1 MFLLALFLFILVLW
15 VERSFYLSEPLENP
29 NTQNPIAQNPILQ
42 NEIVPVAFPDQGQ
55 IKIPSN
61 VQPQN
66 GPLQVLGPVKLGIE
80 GDRYMNFS
88 TEPGKATIAFMNNG
102 QQALLE
108 TTGGTGKTDGNLHI
122 QSSNLTLQGPVSIQ
136 KRLDAP
142 KARFDTLK
150 VNRSDADPSWGSG
163 IHTWDLY
170 ANGRI
175 TVGANG
181 QEAAYLDQN
190 GNIRSNGTAQM
201 NQITAN
207 RVEISGRD
215 ILGELNRVQSE
226 LNNVRN
232 RVNEYKFIF

>member
-1 MFLLALFLFILVLW
+1 
-15 VERSFYLSEPLENP
+15 
-29 NTQNPIAQNPILQ
+29 
-42 NEIVPVAFPDQGQ
+42 
-55 IKIPSN
+55 
-61 VQPQN
+61 
-66 GPLQVLGPVKLGIE
+66 
-80 GDRYMNFS
+80 MNFS

-102 QQALLE
+102 QQAVLE
-108 TTGGTGKTDGNLHI
+108 TTGGTGKTDGNLRI

-175 TVGANG
+175 TTGANG
-181 QEAAYLDQN
+181 QEAAYLNQN
-190 GNIRSNGTAQM
+190 GDIRSTGTAQM

-207 RVEISGRD
+207 GVNIGGRD
-215 ILGELNRVQSE
+215 ILGELNRVQEE
-226 LNNVRN
+226 LNNVRG
-232 RVNEYKFIF
+232 RVNNYKFMF

>member
-1 MFLLALFLFILVLW
+1 MFLLTLFLLLLIVW

-29 NTQNPIAQNPILQ
+29 NTQNPIAQ

-66 GPLQVLGPVKLGIE
+66 GPLQVLGPVKLGID

-102 QQALLE
+102 QQGVIE
-108 TTGGTGKTDGNLHI
+108 TTGGTGKTDGNLRI

-150 VNRSDADPSWGSG
+150 VNRTDADPSWGSG

-175 TVGANG
+175 TTGANG

-190 GNIRSNGTAQM
+190 GNIRSTGTARL

-207 RVEISGRD
+207 GVNIGGRD
-215 ILGELNRVQSE
+215 ILGELNRVQNE
-226 LNNVRN
+226 LNNVRS
-232 RVNEYKFIF
+232 RVNQYKFIF

>member
-1 MFLLALFLFILVLW
+1 MFLIALFLLILVLW

-29 NTQNPIAQNPILQ
+29 NVQNPIAQ

-66 GPLQVLGPVKLGIE
+66 GPLQVLGPVKLGMD

-102 QQALLE
+102 QQAVLE
-108 TTGGTGKTDGNLHI
+108 TTGGTGKTDGNLRI

-150 VNRSDADPSWGSG
+150 VNRSDADPSWGAG

-170 ANGRI
+170 SNGRI
-175 TVGANG
+175 TTGANG

-190 GNIRSNGTAQM
+190 GNIRSTGTAQM

-207 RVEISGRD
+207 QVNIGGRD
-215 ILGELNRVQSE
+215 ILGELNRVQDE
-226 LNNVRN
+226 LNNVRG
-232 RVNEYKFIF
+232 RVNNYRFLF

>member
-1 MFLLALFLFILVLW
+1 MFLLALFLFILILW
-15 VERSFYLSEPLENP
+15 VERSFLLSEPLENP
-29 NTQNPIAQNPILQ
+29 NVQNPISQ

-66 GPLQVLGPVKLGIE
+66 GPLQVLGPVKLGMD

-88 TEPGKATIAFMNNG
+88 TDPGKATIAFMNNG

-136 KRLDAP
+136 KRQDAP

-150 VNRSDADPSWGSG
+150 VNRSDADPSWGTG

-175 TVGANG
+175 TTGTNG

-190 GNIRSNGTAQM
+190 GNIRSTGTAQM
-201 NQITAN
+201 NLITAN
-207 RVEISGRD
+207 QVNINGRD
-215 ILGELNRVQSE
+215 ILGELNRVQNE

-232 RVNEYKFIF
+232 RVNNYKFMF

>member
-29 NTQNPIAQNPILQ
+29 NTQNPIAQN
-42 NEIVPVAFPDQGQ
+42 EIVPIAFPDQGQ

-66 GPLQVLGPVKLGIE
+66 GPLQVLGPVKLGID

-102 QQALLE
+102 QQAVLE
-108 TTGGTGKTDGNLHI
+108 TTGGTGKTDGNLRI

-150 VNRSDADPSWGSG
+150 VNRSDADPSWGTG

-207 RVEISGRD
+207 RVDIRGRD
-215 ILGELNRVQSE
+215 ILGELNRVQNE

-232 RVNEYKFIF
+232 RVNQYKFIF

>member
-1 MFLLALFLFILVLW
+1 MFLLAVFLLILILW

-29 NTQNPIAQNPILQ
+29 ILQ
-42 NEIVPVAFPDQGQ
+42 NEIVHVAFPDQGQ

-66 GPLQVLGPVKLGIE
+66 GPLQVLGPVKLGVD

-88 TEPGKATIAFMNNG
+88 TVPGKATIAFMNNG
-102 QQALLE
+102 QQGVIE
-108 TTGGTGKTDGNLHI
+108 TTGGTGKTDGNLRI

-150 VNRSDADPSWGSG
+150 VNRTDADPSWGSG

-175 TVGANG
+175 TTGANG

-190 GNIRSNGTAQM
+190 GNIRSTGTARL

-207 RVEISGRD
+207 GVNIGGRD
-215 ILGELNRVQSE
+215 ILGELNRVQNE
-226 LNNVRN
+226 LNNVRS
-232 RVNEYKFIF
+232 RVNEYKFMF

>member
-1 MFLLALFLFILVLW
+1 MFLLALFLFILLLW
-15 VERSFYLSEPLENP
+15 VERSFLLSEPLDNP
-29 NTQNPIAQNPILQ
+29 NVQ
-42 NEIVPVAFPDQGQ
+42 NEIVPIAFPDQGQ

-66 GPLQVLGPVKLGIE
+66 GPLQVLGPVKLGMD

-108 TTGGTGKTDGNLHI
+108 TTGGTGKTDGNLRI

-150 VNRSDADPSWGSG
+150 VNRTDADPSWGSG

-201 NQITAN
+201 NQVYAN
-207 RVEISGRD
+207 GVNIGGRD
-215 ILGELNRVQSE
+215 ILGELNRVQNE
-226 LNNVRN
+226 LNNVRG
-232 RVNEYKFIF
+232 RVNNYKFMF

>member
-1 MFLLALFLFILVLW
+1 MFLLALFLLILILW

-29 NTQNPIAQNPILQ
+29 NTQSPILQ

-66 GPLQVLGPVKLGIE
+66 GPLQVLGPVKLGME

-102 QQALLE
+102 QQAVLE
-108 TTGGTGKTDGNLHI
+108 TTGGTGKTDGNLRI
-122 QSSNLTLQGPVSIQ
+122 QSSNLNLQGPVSIQ

-142 KARFDTLK
+142 KARFETLK
-150 VNRSDADPSWGSG
+150 VNRTDADPSWGSG

-170 ANGRI
+170 ANGRV

-181 QEAAYLDQN
+181 QEAAYMDQN
-190 GNIRSNGTAQM
+190 GNIRSTGTAQL
-201 NQITAN
+201 NQVYAN
-207 RVEISGRD
+207 RVEIGGRD
-215 ILGELNRVQSE
+215 ILGELNRVQNE

-232 RVNEYKFIF
+232 RVNQYKFIF

>member
-1 MFLLALFLFILVLW
+1 MFLLALFLLLLIVW
-15 VERSFYLSEPLENP
+15 VERSFLLSEPLENP
-29 NTQNPIAQNPILQ
+29 ITQ
-42 NEIVPVAFPDQGQ
+42 NEIVPIAFPDQGQ

-88 TEPGKATIAFMNNG
+88 TEPNKATIAFMNNG
-102 QQALLE
+102 QQAVLE
-108 TTGGTGKTDGNLHI
+108 TTGGTGNTDGNLRI
-122 QSSNLTLQGPVSIQ
+122 QSSNLTLEAPVSFQ

-170 ANGRI
+170 ANGKI
-175 TVGANG
+175 MVGANG

-201 NQITAN
+201 NQVYAN
-207 RVEISGRD
+207 QVIINGRD
-215 ILGELNRVQSE
+215 ILGELNRVQNE

-232 RVNEYKFIF
+232 RVDNYKFMF